1 MLIILNILKDH
12 VPEPA
17 LKQNCHLS
25 NNSCVD
31 TSRHMDTNNA
41 IAALGALAQE
51 HRLSAFRLLA
61 QMGETGMAAGELV
74 RKVGIPHNTMS
85 SHLAT
90 LSNAG
95 LISATRDGRS
105 MIYRIVPEVMRG
117 LLGFLTDDCC
127 HGRPEL
133 CGLTAPSKDCC

>member
-1 MLIILNILKDH
+1 M
-12 VPEPA
+12 
-17 LKQNCHLS
+17 
-25 NNSCVD
+25 D
-31 TSRHMDTNNA
+31 TSNA

-51 HRLSAFRLLA
+51 HRLSVFRLLA
-61 QMGETGMAAGELV
+61 ETGEDGMAAGDLA
-74 RKVGIPHNTMS
+74 RRIGIAHNTMS

-95 LISATRDGRS
+95 LITSTRDGRS
-105 MIYRIVPEVMRG
+105 MIYRIVPAVMRD

-133 CGLTAPSKDCC
+133 CGLAPLKDSKTGKAGCCDETAS